1 MSISVTLEGRPIAI
15 ELNAKRT
22 LGGDIMIFDHEDM
35 DIILVKEQKKCLL
48 LPKEEMSDKVYASQ
62 DRLCKFLVK
71 HGVAN
76 PESIRGGNIY
86 GSMEVTY
93 MESKIPGIDPLQ
105 ATLFG
110 IYEHL
115 KGEKPYFGT
124 TDKLTD
130 DYLDHVLRPSDE
142 FSTDLG
148 DVPHSAQKGSMDSRV
163 RSYGYMYN
171 YSLMREQKEEEK

>member
-1 MSISVTLEGRPIAI
+1 MSISVKLEGRPVAI

-22 LGGDIMIFDHEDM
+22 LAGDIMIFDHEDI
-35 DIILVKEQKKCLL
+35 DIILMKEQSKCLL

-71 HGVAN
+71 TGVAKA
-76 PESIRGGNIY
+76 ESIRGGNIY

-93 MESKIPGIDPLQ
+93 MESKIPGVDSLQ

-124 TDKLTD
+124 TDRLTD
-130 DYLDHVLRPSDE
+130 DHLDHLLRPSEE
-142 FSTDLG
+142 FSTNLG
-148 DVPHSAQKGSMDSRV
+148 DVPHSAQK
-163 RSYGYMYN
+163 
-171 YSLMREQKEEEK
+171 